1 MKKVA
6 FLLIALLLV
15 ACNATTDPN
24 AAPTDVTVSENTAE
38 QSGTTEAQ
46 PEETGETAVS
56 SDSTGNEFN
65 IATTPEE
72 AGRVRDRDWVK
83 GATDPKVTI
92 IEYGDFQ

>member
-15 ACNATTDPN
+15 ACNATADPS
-24 AAPTDVTVSENTAE
+24 AAPADDPAAASTAE
-38 QSGTTEAQ
+38 QSEEAETE

-56 SDSTGNEFN
+56 SDSSNDEFK

-72 AGRVRDRDWVK
+72 AGIIRDRDWVK
-83 GATDPKVTI
+83 GAADPTVTI